1 MLLRVSYIFWFGSLA
16 IGAFVAYKLLR
27 DAPIASPSYVGV
39 ASCQS
44 CHSSSRSGDVF
55 DVWVHSKHALAYQV
69 MSKELSRNPG
79 IGDSAECYRCHTTA
93 SRPPVNSAERMMITE
108 GVGCERCHGPGSEYS
123 SYGNM
128 TDESRFLA
136 NGGVKGSL
144 SDCGH
149 CHTAPSQRPNCSPA
163 SAATTNAE
171 ALWKQIRHG
180 QADTTRSAN
189 STTTN
194 RN

>member
-1 MLLRVSYIFWFGSLA
+1 MAWWNRFGIAISYLRFMLLRVSYIFWFGSLA

-27 DAPIASPSYVGV
+27 DTPIASPSYLGA

-55 DVWVHSKHALAYQV
+55 DVWVHSKHASAYQA

-93 SRPPVNSAERMMITE
+93 S
-108 GVGCERCHGPGSEYS
+108 PGSEYS

-149 CHTAPSQRPNCSPA
+149 CHTEPLQRPNCSPA
-163 SAATTNAE
+163 STATTNAE

-180 QADTTRSAN
+180 QTDTTRSAN